1 MHHLLYRYKTSSI
14 FIIGLLL
21 MSLLYFVFIE
31 QKDQNMIN
39 GITVFGTYFSVFGI
53 FISYLQ
59 IKSAAAIN
67 IETKY
72 AIEKSL
78 EKMNQLI
85 LVADLSKAN
94 KIIDE
99 IQQYIVHEYY
109 QIALIRMKDLKSI
122 LIQAEQNKD
131 IYSAITDDCF
141 TNNLGI
147 LKADIISLHQ
157 YTTGIKKSGLNFSKI
172 SIHLEELSTTLT
184 AFEHQLKLVS

>member
-1 MHHLLYRYKTSSI
+1 MHHLLYRYKTISI

-21 MSLLYFVFIE
+21 ISLLFFAVFE
-31 QKDQNMIN
+31 QKVQNMIN
-39 GITVFGTYFSVFGI
+39 GITVFGTYLSVFGI

-67 IETKY
+67 LETKY

-131 IYSAITDDCF
+131 IYATMLDNCF
-141 TNNLGI
+141 TNNLDT

-157 YTTGIKKSGLNFSKI
+157 FTTGFKKSGLNFSKI
-172 SIHLEELSTTLT
+172 SIHLEELSTSLT

>member
-1 MHHLLYRYKTSSI
+1 MRHHPFRHKIRMY
-14 FIIGLLL
+14 FIIGLILI
-21 MSLLYFVFIE
+21 SLAYYFLIDPKDKNRINFI
-31 QKDQNMIN
+31 
-39 GITVFGTYFSVFGI
+39 TFFGTYISLFGI
-53 FISYLQ
+53 FISYIQ
-59 IKSAAAIN
+59 IKSVAAIN
-67 IETKY
+67 IETNQ
-72 AIEKSL
+72 AIGKSL

-99 IQQYIVHEYY
+99 VQQYIVHEYY

-131 IYSAITDDCF
+131 IYATMLDNCF
-141 TNNLGI
+141 TNNLDT

-157 YTTGIKKSGLNFSKI
+157 FTTGFKKSGLNFSKI
-172 SIHLEELSTTLT
+172 SIHLEELSTSLT

>member
-1 MHHLLYRYKTSSI
+1 MHHLLYRYKTISI

-21 MSLLYFVFIE
+21 ISLLFFAVFE
-31 QKDQNMIN
+31 QKVQNMIN
-39 GITVFGTYFSVFGI
+39 GITVFGTYLSVFGI

-67 IETKY
+67 LETKY

-131 IYSAITDDCF
+131 IYATMLDNCF
-141 TNNLGI
+141 TNNLDT

-157 YTTGIKKSGLNFSKI
+157 FTTGFKKSGLNFSKI